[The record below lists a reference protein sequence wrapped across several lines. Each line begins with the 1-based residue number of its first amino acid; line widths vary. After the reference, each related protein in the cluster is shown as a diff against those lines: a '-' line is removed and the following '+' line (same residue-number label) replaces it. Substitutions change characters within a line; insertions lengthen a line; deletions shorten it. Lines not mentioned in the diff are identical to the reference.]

1 MQNLNK
7 FSELPEYAFP
17 RLRALL
23 DGVKGGDVE
32 TAMHIGE
39 PKHPFPD
46 FVTNQ
51 IIKHAN
57 SFNSYPSNDGVPYLL
72 CAIAEWIRKRYD
84 VDSVDPESQ
93 IISLNGT
100 REGLFNAAI
109 ALGHKSKNG
118 SVPAVLIP
126 NPFYQCYMV
135 AAKAIGAEPIFTPA
149 DSTNGYLPDFQNLPK
164 SVLSRTALCYVCSP
178 SNPQGAI
185 ADESYWTRLLDLA
198 ETYDFYILSDECYSE
213 IYRDKKPPGSIQ
225 FLKKKSSDPERLLVF
240 NSLSKRSN
248 LPGLRSGFAVGGRNV
263 IASLKK
269 LKSYSGAPSPTAVQ
283 FAAAEAWRDEAHVE
297 QNREL
302 YRKKVNIAD
311 QILGET
317 KGYRAP
323 EAGFFIW
330 LPVNNDEK
338 TAKALWNK
346 FGIKVL
352 PGSYL
357 SQENYHTFTKRNPG
371 RDYIRIALV
380 ATESQITKGLK
391 SISAYLNT
399 PQLL

>member
-1 MQNLNK
+1 MQNTNR
-7 FSELPEYAFP
+7 FSDLPEYAFP

-23 DGVKGGDVE
+23 DGVKSGDIE

-46 FVTNQ
+46 FITNQ

-57 SFNSYPSNDGVPYLL
+57 SFNSYPSNDGDPYLL
-72 CAIAEWIRKRYD
+72 CAIAEWIRKRYN
-84 VDSVDPESQ
+84 VKSVDPESQ

-109 ALGHKSKNG
+109 ALGHKSKKG

-149 DSTNGYLPDFQNLPK
+149 DATNGYLPDFQSLPK

-225 FLKKKSSDPERLLVF
+225 VLKKKSSNPERLLVF

-248 LPGLRSGFAVGGRNV
+248 LPGLRSGFAVGGQNV
-263 IASLKK
+263 ISRLKK

-283 FAAAEAWRDEAHVE
+283 FAAAEAWRDEVHVE
-297 QNREL
+297 KNREL
-302 YRKKVNIAD
+302 YRQKVNIAD
-311 QILGET
+311 QILGKT
-317 KGYRAP
+317 NGYRTP

-338 TAKALWNK
+338 TAKALWSK
-346 FGIKVL
+346 YGVKVL

-357 SQENYHTFTKRNPG
+357 SQENYHTFNKKNPG

-380 ATESQITKGLK
+380 DTESQITKGLK
-391 SISAYLNT
+391 AISAYLNT
-399 PQLL
+399 PQLV